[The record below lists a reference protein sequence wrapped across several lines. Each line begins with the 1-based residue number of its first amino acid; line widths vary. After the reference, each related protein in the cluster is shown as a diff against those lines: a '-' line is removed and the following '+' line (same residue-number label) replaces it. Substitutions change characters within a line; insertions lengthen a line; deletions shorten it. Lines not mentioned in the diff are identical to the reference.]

1 MSNLITDGFD
11 WMPGGLGFA
20 ERTRLFTANE
30 MFGYTSG
37 FADVV
42 VPSPVTGRFGFGN
55 AIRLVG
61 SSGGGVN
68 QFYAMPLGSDE
79 TELYMGIAAYFD
91 DSNSITASSF
101 VGFFDAVGNHFQ
113 VTVELARYGVI
124 NVYRGPT
131 NPDNPWGTRTLI
143 GHSRMGSFENNQ
155 WFYLEVYCKLH
166 ATTGAVEV
174 RCNTVTKV
182 SLVNVNTIGSV
193 FVSTADSF
201 ALGWLSSGAPGH
213 WDASWDDLYVNNTA
227 GSTCNSWLGNQRVK
241 TQFAIA
247 DSSPQNFTIGGTS
260 PASTHWQSV
269 LNQNLDDTKYV
280 FSPTLND
287 EDFYVFDPNLNSPLV
302 NVLQV
307 RSALRQ
313 DDSTQRGAKHE
324 IKIGATK
331 YTNTVQHYT
340 NQTYTFYKSRW
351 ETNPSTGVGF
361 TGSEVNGLTGAG
373 IKVTL

>member
-11 WMPGGLGFA
+11 WMPDGLNYV
-20 ERTRLFTANE
+20 ERTRLLTANE
-30 MFGYTSG
+30 MYGYTGGGES
-37 FADVV
+37 A
-42 VPSPVTGRFGFGN
+42 VPVPVAGRFGFGK
-55 AIRLVG
+55 ALRLVG
-61 SSGGGVN
+61 SSGGGVY
-68 QFYAMPLGSDE
+68 QFYAMPLNSDE
-79 TELYMGIAAYFD
+79 DELYMGLACYFD
-91 DSNSITASSF
+91 DLNSITASAF
-101 VGFFDAVGNHFQ
+101 IGFFDAVGNHFQ
-113 VTVELARYGVI
+113 VMISLERYGVI
-124 NVYRGPT
+124 NVWRGPT
-131 NPDNPWGTRTLI
+131 NPDNPYGTRTLI

-155 WFYLEVYCKLH
+155 WFYLEAYCKVH
-166 ATTGAVEV
+166 PTAGEVEV
-174 RCNTVTKV
+174 RVNTVTKV
-182 SLVNVNTIGSV
+182 SIINQNTQGSSFVGTCDSCMIGW
-193 FVSTADSF
+193 A
-201 ALGWLSSGAPGH
+201 SSGAPGH
-213 WDASWDDLYVNNTA
+213 WDTTFDDLYINNTA
-227 GSTCNSWLGNQRVK
+227 GSTCNGWLGNQRVK
-241 TQFAIA
+241 TQLAIA
-247 DSSPQNFTIGGTS
+247 DSSPQDFTIGGTS

-280 FSPTLND
+280 FSSTLND